1 LKNTTKTIIDVTKRV
16 IEFSKEYGTF
26 MFCAFAVSSLTVFW
40 WQIPY
45 TINAVKFTGLY
56 LVFWTMVYIIYVFIR
71 DM

>member
-1 LKNTTKTIIDVTKRV
+1 
-16 IEFSKEYGTF
+16 